1 MMSVT
6 SDMLSAWAGV
16 LVVFGAAVLVALLA
30 LVWIVF
36 FRKNARHRHRCRRLH
51 NNGQQPPNPTLA
63 EVGSLPPLRENDK
76 SSQPPMPT
84 PTSPRGSSRTAGKC
98 GR

>member
-36 FRKNARHRHRCRRLH
+36 FRKNARHRYRRRRLH
-51 NNGQQPPNPTLA
+51 RNGQQPLNPTLA
-63 EVGSLPPLRENDK
+63 EVGGLPPVRENGK
-76 SSQPPMPT
+76 SSEPQKPT
-84 PTSPRGSSRTAGKC
+84 LTSRS
-98 GR
+98 

>member
-16 LVVFGAAVLVALLA
+16 LVVFGAAILVTLLA

-36 FRKNARHRHRCRRLH
+36 FRKNARHRHRRRRPH
-51 NNGQQPPNPTLA
+51 SNGQQTLNPTLA
-63 EVGSLPPLRENDK
+63 DVGGLPPLRDK
-76 SSQPPMPT
+76 GKLSQPQMPT
-84 PTSPRGSSRTAGKC
+84 LTPRS
-98 GR
+98 